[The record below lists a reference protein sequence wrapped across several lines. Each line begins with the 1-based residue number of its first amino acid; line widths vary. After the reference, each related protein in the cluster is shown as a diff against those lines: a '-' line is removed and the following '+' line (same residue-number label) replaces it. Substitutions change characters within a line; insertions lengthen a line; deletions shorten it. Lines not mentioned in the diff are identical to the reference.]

1 MGAYP
6 VYPGNRVME
15 TTTGVGGNELTL
27 TTAFGVNGLEVPVS
41 GKVVIGE
48 VFDRVD
54 RPSAAVAAQKWA
66 ARGQG
71 VQAVADTDQGGH
83 VFGFRFVLA
92 QGLRNM
98 FAQDG
103 YFNMTPYRVM
113 ENEWADFARYGARVE
128 ATIDLDAP
136 VVGERPETV
145 TVDGKAYS
153 ARSNN
158 LLEEVDLGHKF
169 GNDSS
174 QRYKRRYYKKQI
186 VAVVAEA
193 EAGER

>member
-1 MGAYP
+1 
-6 VYPGNRVME
+6 ME

-48 VFDRVD
+48 VCDRVD
-54 RPSAAVAAQKWA
+54 RPSAEEAAQKWA

-136 VVGERPETV
+136 VVGERPEEISV
-145 TVDGKAYS
+145 RGNAYS
-153 ARSNN
+153 AASGELLREVKIKNDFINN
-158 LLEEVDLGHKF
+158 
-169 GNDSS
+169 SS
-174 QRYKRRYYKKQI
+174 QEYERKNFKKQI
-186 VAVVAEA
+186 IKHIWEA
-193 EAGER
+193 DGLD